1 MKLSRFANYVC
12 PLTTVIIYMYCIVIC
27 SVPYILLFMYW
38 LAVVNNI
45 NVTVLCSSIL
55 FLLIVIAFRCIVVG
69 CAVHIMVL
77 VSPQSECVG
86 WYKWTPATTAV
97 HNLRNAWCVTQSVEY
112 QRLIWYKEK
121 VMHMHTAHGR
131 RTQQPSHTHVSN

>member
-12 PLTTVIIYMYCIVIC
+12 PLVTVIIYNVLHIIC

-45 NVTVLCSSIL
+45 KFTVLSSSIL
-55 FLLIVIAFRCIVVG
+55 FVLIVIAFRCIVVG

-86 WYKWTPATTAV
+86 WCKWTPATTAV
-97 HNLRNAWCVTQSVEY
+97 HNLPNAWCVT
-112 QRLIWYKEK
+112 
-121 VMHMHTAHGR
+121 
-131 RTQQPSHTHVSN
+131 